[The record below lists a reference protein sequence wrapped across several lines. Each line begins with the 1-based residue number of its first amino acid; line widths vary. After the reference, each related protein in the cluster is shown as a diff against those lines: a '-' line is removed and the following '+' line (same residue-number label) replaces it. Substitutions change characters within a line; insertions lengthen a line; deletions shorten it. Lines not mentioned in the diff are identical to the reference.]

1 MTDVR
6 AFPFLAYDPDEV
18 GDPGAL
24 LAPPYDVI
32 NAAERAELAA
42 SSPYQSVLLELPE
55 GGDETAAGTLLRK
68 WISDGVL
75 VGNQGLAV
83 IQQRYVGPDGV
94 RRTRLGVECE
104 IRLHEFA
111 ERVVLPHEQ
120 TFEAPRL
127 QRLELMNATA
137 ANISPV
143 FVVYHD
149 PERSLID
156 VVAPITDDEP
166 DFTSTDGDGTQTAV
180 WIVTDAALAESVTEA
195 LHPHDLLIA
204 DGHHRYTAALAYRD
218 QAVAR
223 GRHLV
228 AAGGTEY
235 EGLAHTSSTGLDGVL
250 AVICNSADPGM
261 MVFPTHRIVHG
272 ATTRALTEFVVGSGA
287 FDVTDHADV
296 AAAMASLDELAS
308 PGFVVYTGGKA
319 QLYASN
325 DPVDLELASPGTSEA
340 YRSLDVTALHS
351 LIIDGGAVIGQ
362 TADKVTYT
370 RSLDEA
376 IATVDAAEDRIGFL
390 MRRVDVAQIHAVAE
404 ANELL
409 PQKSTYFYP
418 KVPTGV
424 LFRPIEDL
432 SV

>member
-18 GDPGAL
+18 GDPGVL

-32 NAAERAELAA
+32 NDEERAALAA

-68 WISDGVL
+68 WINDGTL
-75 VGNQGLAV
+75 IGDHGLAV

-111 ERVVLPHEQ
+111 DRVVLPHEQ

-156 VVAPITDDEP
+156 VVAPITDDEA
-166 DFTSTDGDGTQTAV
+166 DFTSTDAEGTQTAI
-180 WIVTDAALAESVTEA
+180 WIVTDPALAESVTEA
-195 LHPHDLLIA
+195 LHPHGLLIA
-204 DGHHRYTAALAYRD
+204 DGHHRYTAALASRD

-228 AAGGTEY
+228 QAGGTEY
-235 EGLAHTSSTGLDGVL
+235 GGCEHSSP
-250 AVICNSADPGM
+250 A
-261 MVFPTHRIVHG
+261 
-272 ATTRALTEFVVGSGA
+272 AL
-287 FDVTDHADV
+287 
-296 AAAMASLDELAS
+296 
-308 PGFVVYTGGKA
+308 
-319 QLYASN
+319 
-325 DPVDLELASPGTSEA
+325 EA
-340 YRSLDVTALHS
+340 
-351 LIIDGGAVIGQ
+351 
-362 TADKVTYT
+362 
-370 RSLDEA
+370 
-376 IATVDAAEDRIGFL
+376 
-390 MRRVDVAQIHAVAE
+390 
-404 ANELL
+404 
-409 PQKSTYFYP
+409 
-418 KVPTGV
+418 
-424 LFRPIEDL
+424 
-432 SV
+432 